1 MSWFLLPSG
10 MPFNAVDLTN
20 LAERVVDEGATPL
33 ADADVPAAITAWNN
47 RATNPAKR
55 LFVGDD
61 TPVSPNLGDRWIDT
75 TP

>member
-10 MPFNAVDLTN
+10 MPFEAVDATN
-20 LAERVVDEGATPL
+20 LAARLAAEGATPL
-33 ADADVPAAITAWNN
+33 ADVDVPAAITAWNN
-47 RATNPAKR
+47 RATAPAKR

-61 TPVSPNLGDRWIDT
+61 TPISPNPGDRWIAT